1 MTPSAREN
9 QEDSARA
16 GTRRASADDAM
27 LLEAAVAAARDAA
40 GAIREHEAHLA
51 TLQWEEKTPSDFVS
65 LVDRAAEERIA
76 AAIISRLPDAR
87 LLSEESSPYLERSGE
102 GLVFVADPLDGTTNF
117 LHGFPA
123 YAVSIAAMI
132 DGELRAAAILDVP
145 RNELFTATL
154 GGRAY
159 RDGAR
164 VTVSAITNP
173 ARALLGTG
181 LPFKDHGQVA
191 PYVARLPAIMKATS
205 GLRRPGAAALDLA
218 SVACGRFDAFWEMM
232 LAPWDVAAGILLVRE
247 AGGIV
252 TDLTG
257 VDSRVAHAGLVCGNR
272 TMQPWL
278 LDKLTKPES

>member
-1 MTPSAREN
+1 VTHGAHA
-9 QEDSARA
+9 DGGGSARA
-16 GTRRASADDAM
+16 REGRTHTPRVRDG
-27 LLEAAVAAARDAA
+27 AVAAAHDGAA
-40 GAIREHEAHLA
+40 AIREHEPRLA
-51 TLQWEEKTPSDFVS
+51 TVRWEEKSPSDFVS
-65 LVDRAAEERIA
+65 VVDRAAEQRIA
-76 AAIISRLPDAR
+76 AAIAAHLPDAR
-87 LLSEESSPYLERSGE
+87 LLSEESSPSLARPGE
-102 GLVFVADPLDGTTNF
+102 GLVFVVDPLDGTTNF

-132 DGELRAAAILDVP
+132 DGELRAAVILDVP
-145 RNELFTATL
+145 RRELFTATL
-154 GGRAY
+154 GGGAR
-159 RDGAR
+159 RDGAP
-164 VTVSAITNP
+164 VSVSTISNP

-218 SVACGRFDAFWEMM
+218 AVACGRFDAFWEMM

-257 VDSRVAHAGLVCGNR
+257 ADARVVHSGLVCGNR

-278 LDKLTKPES
+278 LDKLTNAES

>member
-1 MTPSAREN
+1 
-9 QEDSARA
+9 
-16 GTRRASADDAM
+16 M
-27 LLEAAVAAARDAA
+27 LLAAAVAAARDAGA
-40 GAIREHEAHLA
+40 AIRQYEPDLS
-51 TLQWEEKTPSDFVS
+51 TLRWEEKSPSDFVS

-76 AAIISRLPDAR
+76 AAITARLPDAR
-87 LLSEESSPYLERSGE
+87 LLSEESSPYLERAGE
-102 GLVFVADPLDGTTNF
+102 GLVFVVDPLDGTTNF

-132 DGELRAAAILDVP
+132 DGELRAAAVLDVP

-154 GGRAY
+154 GGGTR
-159 RDGAR
+159 RDGIP
-164 VTVSAITNP
+164 VTVSTISNP

-247 AGGIV
+247 AGGIA

-257 VDSRVAHAGLVCGNR
+257 VDARVAHAGLVCGNPV
-272 TMQPWL
+272 MHPWL
-278 LDKLTKPES
+278 LDKLTNPES